1 MRPVVV
7 ITGASV
13 GLGLAIAKQLISED
27 KYHLVLTARERSL
40 PRFGN
45 EDIQESRHVS
55 IMALDVTNRKQ
66 REVLVEK
73 ILWRFGHIDYLINN
87 AGVAYRTVV
96 EHIEPYELVRQMAIN
111 FYAPLEMIRLV
122 LPNMRSRK
130 EGHII
135 NISSVS
141 GMMAMPTMGLYSSSK
156 FALEALSEA
165 LWYEVK
171 PWNIKVTL
179 VEPGFIRSEAFT
191 KVPLSRKAK
200 VVRSNDQ
207 CPYNN
212 HYRSM
217 APFVAKMMGLAFAK
231 PKNVAKKVSKIMK
244 RKRPPLRQPAT
255 FDAYLFHLLK
265 KVLPSSIYL
274 RLLYW
279 TLPDSKNW
287 GNEDV
292 VESDF
297 ANFILK
303 KNEEAKTAVNNL
315 DFVDSKNLPGKK
327 KTATGYKTK
336 IVN

>member
-1 MRPVVV
+1 
-7 ITGASV
+7 
-13 GLGLAIAKQLISED
+13 
-27 KYHLVLTARERSL
+27 
-40 PRFGN
+40 
-45 EDIQESRHVS
+45 
-55 IMALDVTNRKQ
+55 
-66 REVLVEK
+66 
-73 ILWRFGHIDYLINN
+73 
-87 AGVAYRTVV
+87 
-96 EHIEPYELVRQMAIN
+96 MAIN

-130 EGHII
+130 KGHII

-200 VVRSNDQ
+200 VVKNNED

-212 HYRSM
+212 HYSSM
-217 APFVAKMMGLAFAK
+217 APFVAKMMRLTFAK
-231 PKNVAKKVSKIMK
+231 PQSVAKKVSRTMK
-244 RKRPPLRQPAT
+244 RRHPPLRQPAT
-255 FDAYLFHLLK
+255 FDAYLFHILK

-279 TLPDSKNW
+279 TLPGSEKW
-287 GNEDV
+287 GNEMV

-303 KNEEAKTAVNNL
+303 KNEEAETAVKNL
-315 DFVDSKNLPGKK
+315 DFVDAKKPSDKK
-327 KTATGYKTK
+327 KTAHGYKSK